1 MENNTINTKI
11 ADMSGNPFVCVHQ
24 TQNAFDEFD
33 DEHMGSGNFGPGHYF
48 CIEANYWD
56 GFGVGGLENKNCYL
70 IMQNPYDNSKKVSM
84 KDVIK
89 LAKMEDYVKELQAN
103 GGRINLNYK
112 DTLRRVIDELFFT
125 NLSYVVGLGINTN
138 DDEMFAWKD
147 QVWGKVVDGLKEQ
160 GYDGLV
166 EKTLLSKGV
175 IVVAWYSNSICQ
187 IPAKPKV
194 TESNFKSYT
203 QMKDVIGKAM
213 GLMKGYL
220 EAELNKLPIMENVRY
235 YDDVET
241 LENPSYNEFK
251 HFMKPRKWY
260 RMVIDD
266 AENKVFVWD
275 ANTSLLHQEMDDIH
289 NLKESLHLFIHNGK
303 PYLQDYDL
311 DDYNL
316 SNKEEFYVIAKSY
329 DESQLFKKYFPNYSI
344 VNDLKKAFENDGK
357 YITESI
363 VPKRFNNLV
372 ESFKKVSNDSY
383 VMEITSYNDIK
394 PFIQR
399 YCSFGARGL
408 LNTNNNKVYLAD
420 VMTLTHGDMVDD
432 LIKNGEQIDYDSII
446 RFMVY
451 PTYETAID
459 SEYGEY
465 WNNNEDNRI
474 DFLTNK
480 DLYVLFK
487 QYSFMNDRLNKI
499 LKLDTMEDVEKDEN
513 VELISEAVNQ
523 HSLYHGCDLAYAVSM
538 MIDNTMRGETIA
550 NINGKKYQGN
560 SLTRSL
566 QFAKDWQ
573 EDRWDGHGDEL
584 NQFWVVLELNKER
597 LKTKYKVLPYN
608 YWEDYFGKDYEHTID
623 RNGYGDQ
630 YEEFVVGRI
639 SNLRNYLDD
648 VYLSP
653 ECFNVEY
660 AEIFAIVKRELELRG
675 ENCSDSDIDKALQT
689 LGINKPSP
697 NDFDGEYLNESIA
710 YAEMNDDEMMVILH
724 NPTRKELKDNDLD
737 DECRLVYDG
746 NNGYYFASSVW
757 THEQIEQKLQA
768 KNLPYAETSGEFY
781 YYQDNLFATRDDW
794 SSEEEYQEYKNDWY
808 QSLKSMPYIVKNFG
822 NFKVEIFQDEYL
834 NEEINEVLKLAG
846 VDLYES
852 AKLNDNFWKWFGDSK
867 MKNKK
872 GEPIPFYHTTYSD
885 ISVFEPVVYN
895 KGKFTPSDKGVDHF
909 HFSKYKEWT
918 DNFAKDEFSR
928 SGYKNRKTYEVYLK
942 IENPLV
948 ILPIEKT
955 INDWVKYLNSKGI
968 NISLEELLHMSTFG
982 NDFDDVKNYRLPKG
996 LKKEEKDKWLKNAIE
1011 QEKQWYAS
1019 KKCQFWKVIRNS
1031 NKVLSSYC
1039 KEAGFDGILMRD
1051 TNRNNAKNLTVIVFD
1066 SNQIKSINNNGNWSE
1081 DSNNI
1086 NESWL

>member
-56 GFGVGGLENKNCYL
+56 GFGVGGLTNKNCYL

-112 DTLRRVIDELFFT
+112 DALRRVIDELFFT

-147 QVWGKVVDGLKEQ
+147 QVWGKVVDGLKQQ

-166 EKTLLSKGV
+166 EKTPLSKGV

-187 IPAKPKV
+187 VPEKTKKPQI
-194 TESNFKSYT
+194 TESNFKRYT
-203 QMKDVIGKAM
+203 QMKDVIAKAIFE
-213 GLMKGYL
+213 MKKHYNEQINEYEDLTKFNRIAGFYYY
-220 EAELNKLPIMENVRY
+220 ETNKFKLFPRTTEDISPEDNEI
-235 YDDVET
+235 DDYIHN
-241 LENPSYNEFK
+241 NPSLEEFEEFK
-251 HFMKPRKWY
+251 YVRFGIEDIPGEGVVCYIEGDTKRHAEKCY
-260 RMVIDD
+260 YAIID
-266 AENKVFVWD
+266 
-275 ANTSLLHQEMDDIH
+275 
-289 NLKESLHLFIHNGK
+289 
-303 PYLQDYDL
+303 
-311 DDYNL
+311 
-316 SNKEEFYVIAKSY
+316 
-329 DESQLFKKYFPNYSI
+329 
-344 VNDLKKAFENDGK
+344 
-357 YITESI
+357 
-363 VPKRFNNLV
+363 
-372 ESFKKVSNDSY
+372 
-383 VMEITSYNDIK
+383 
-394 PFIQR
+394 
-399 YCSFGARGL
+399 
-408 LNTNNNKVYLAD
+408 
-420 VMTLTHGDMVDD
+420 
-432 LIKNGEQIDYDSII
+432 
-446 RFMVY
+446 
-451 PTYETAID
+451 
-459 SEYGEY
+459 
-465 WNNNEDNRI
+465 
-474 DFLTNK
+474 
-480 DLYVLFK
+480 
-487 QYSFMNDRLNKI
+487 
-499 LKLDTMEDVEKDEN
+499 
-513 VELISEAVNQ
+513 
-523 HSLYHGCDLAYAVSM
+523 
-538 MIDNTMRGETIA
+538 
-550 NINGKKYQGN
+550 
-560 SLTRSL
+560 
-566 QFAKDWQ
+566 
-573 EDRWDGHGDEL
+573 
-584 NQFWVVLELNKER
+584 
-597 LKTKYKVLPYN
+597 
-608 YWEDYFGKDYEHTID
+608 
-623 RNGYGDQ
+623 
-630 YEEFVVGRI
+630 
-639 SNLRNYLDD
+639 
-648 VYLSP
+648 
-653 ECFNVEY
+653 EY
-660 AEIFAIVKRELELRG
+660 AEDC
-675 ENCSDSDIDKALQT
+675 NIDKYEVSYWV
-689 LGINKPSP
+689 GNKQKMDIYDRFGNERIS
-697 NDFDGEYLNESIA
+697 ESIA
-710 YAEMNDDEMMVILH
+710 YAEMNDDDMVVILH

-822 NFKVEIFQDEYL
+822 NFKVEIFGGEYL

-852 AKLNDNFWKWFGDSK
+852 AKLNDNFWKWFGNSK

-872 GEPIPFYHTTYSD
+872 GKPIPFYHTTYSD

-928 SGYKNRKTYEVYLK
+928 VGYKNRKTYEVYLK

-948 ILPIEKT
+948 ILPIERT

-982 NDFDDVKNYRLPKG
+982 NDFDNVKNYRLPKG

>member
-1 MENNTINTKI
+1 
-11 ADMSGNPFVCVHQ
+11 MSGNPFVCVHQ

-56 GFGVGGLENKNCYL
+56 VFGVGGLENKNCYL

-125 NLSYVVGLGINTN
+125 NLSYVVNSGINTN

-147 QVWGKVVDGLKEQ
+147 QVWGKVVDGLKQQ

-166 EKTLLSKGV
+166 EKTPLSKGV
-175 IVVAWYSNSICQ
+175 IVVAWHSNSICQ
-187 IPAKPKV
+187 VPEKTKKPQI
-194 TESNFKSYT
+194 TESNFKRYT
-203 QMKDVIGKAM
+203 QMKDVIAKAIFE
-213 GLMKGYL
+213 MKKHYNEQINEYEDLTKFNRIAGFYYY
-220 EAELNKLPIMENVRY
+220 ETNKFKLFPRTTEDISPEDNEI
-235 YDDVET
+235 DDYIHN
-241 LENPSYNEFK
+241 NPSLEEFEEFK
-251 HFMKPRKWY
+251 YVRFGIEDIPGEGVVCYIEGDTKRHAEKCY
-260 RMVIDD
+260 YAIID
-266 AENKVFVWD
+266 
-275 ANTSLLHQEMDDIH
+275 
-289 NLKESLHLFIHNGK
+289 
-303 PYLQDYDL
+303 
-311 DDYNL
+311 
-316 SNKEEFYVIAKSY
+316 
-329 DESQLFKKYFPNYSI
+329 
-344 VNDLKKAFENDGK
+344 
-357 YITESI
+357 
-363 VPKRFNNLV
+363 
-372 ESFKKVSNDSY
+372 
-383 VMEITSYNDIK
+383 
-394 PFIQR
+394 
-399 YCSFGARGL
+399 
-408 LNTNNNKVYLAD
+408 
-420 VMTLTHGDMVDD
+420 
-432 LIKNGEQIDYDSII
+432 
-446 RFMVY
+446 
-451 PTYETAID
+451 
-459 SEYGEY
+459 
-465 WNNNEDNRI
+465 
-474 DFLTNK
+474 
-480 DLYVLFK
+480 
-487 QYSFMNDRLNKI
+487 
-499 LKLDTMEDVEKDEN
+499 
-513 VELISEAVNQ
+513 
-523 HSLYHGCDLAYAVSM
+523 
-538 MIDNTMRGETIA
+538 
-550 NINGKKYQGN
+550 
-560 SLTRSL
+560 
-566 QFAKDWQ
+566 
-573 EDRWDGHGDEL
+573 
-584 NQFWVVLELNKER
+584 
-597 LKTKYKVLPYN
+597 
-608 YWEDYFGKDYEHTID
+608 
-623 RNGYGDQ
+623 
-630 YEEFVVGRI
+630 
-639 SNLRNYLDD
+639 
-648 VYLSP
+648 
-653 ECFNVEY
+653 EY
-660 AEIFAIVKRELELRG
+660 AEDC
-675 ENCSDSDIDKALQT
+675 NIDKYEVSYWV
-689 LGINKPSP
+689 GNKQKMDIYDRFGNERIS
-697 NDFDGEYLNESIA
+697 ESIA
-710 YAEMNDDEMMVILH
+710 YAEMYDDDMVVILH
-724 NPTRKELKDNDLD
+724 NPTRKELKDNNLD
-737 DECRLVYDG
+737 YECRLIYDG
-746 NNGYYFASSVW
+746 NNGYYFASSEW

-822 NFKVEIFQDEYL
+822 NFKVEIFKGEYL
-834 NEEINEVLKLAG
+834 SEEINEVLKLAG
-846 VDLYES
+846 VDLNES
-852 AKLNDNFWKWFGDSK
+852 AKLNDNFWKWFGNSK

-872 GEPIPFYHTTYSD
+872 GKPIPFYHTTYSD

-895 KGKFTPSDKGVDHF
+895 KGKFTPSDKGTDHF

-948 ILPIEKT
+948 ILPIERT
-955 INDWVKYLNSKGI
+955 NNDWVKYLNSKGI